1 MIVWRREALPAK
13 TERVQGIYAFFF
25 NKEGFSDPE
34 ILRQLLISYLDF
46 ISSSLF
52 SSLPTPGRKAV
63 GFIMILTFDLI
74 RQGRNDII
82 VRSSLSIIFCEVK
95 GNITYSVRR

>member
-74 RQGRNDII
+74 RQGRNE
-82 VRSSLSIIFCEVK
+82 SKVK
-95 GNITYSVRR
+95 FIYNIL